1 MKLELIISEEQLND
15 MITAMDKAMLFEFC
29 THKIK
34 KTNSYRKIRDML
46 ILVRKHII
54 KENQHGKKL

>member
-15 MITAMDKAMLFEFC
+15 MITAMDKAILFEFC

-34 KTNSYRKIRDML
+34 KTKSYIKIRDML
-46 ILVRKHII
+46 ILAK
-54 KENQHGKKL
+54 NTCKKGS